1 MLTTGQM
8 ETTEEELTDWLG
20 ALMMESGIPTSDSE
34 PNANL
39 VIPEMSPQSSV
50 TPQAEQMEDDT
61 YHQLFQD
68 WDFSHM
74 MM

>member
-1 MLTTGQM
+1 MLTKGQM

-39 VIPEMSPQSSV
+39 VIPEMSLQSSV
-50 TPQAEQMEDDT
+50 TPQAEQMEDGT
-61 YHQLFQD
+61 YHQLFPY